1 MYTFQLFYVLHLIPM
16 LQFLSIYFVDFILD
30 ESVRSSVKQAQEK
43 FKQVSSNLHLNVLL
57 YDQLHR
63 DLIKN
68 YKLSPDSVAQLGF
81 QVISFSLLVG
91 FKKRTDI

>member
-1 MYTFQLFYVLHLIPM
+1 MQNVCFSIVLCTILN
-16 LQFLSIYFVDFILD
+16 IYNAIFNYLFVDFILD
-30 ESVRSSVKQAQEK
+30 ESVKSAVEQAQNN
-43 FKQVSSNLHLNVLL
+43 FKQVSSNLDLNVLL

-81 QVISFSLLVG
+81 QVISFL
-91 FKKRTDI
+91 F

>member
-1 MYTFQLFYVLHLIPM
+1 MCISIVLCTTLNTYD
-16 LQFLSIYFVDFILD
+16 SIFNYLFVDFILD
-30 ESVRSSVKQAQEK
+30 ESVRSAVKQAQNN
-43 FKQVSSNLHLNVLL
+43 FNQVSSNLQLNVLL

-81 QVISFSLLVG
+81 QVI
-91 FKKRTDI
+91 